1 MAKKIICKY
10 VLNINNCTV
19 TPRTQFTDANPIIFR
34 KIDDET
40 ATAIV
45 RGKVRAIDVIE
56 AIEKKERAAA
66 DFNWREYDAKRRAA
80 EKQLNVSSREM
91 IPVNDDQAGA
101 GEGGGDAGSGD
112 VITMK
117 DLGMG
122 GAPSGKGGGKPT
134 NKPNRTNKPSGTQNG
149 GTQGGEQNGN
159 KPPEKPNDAAGA
171 GGTDAGSGSAGGEG
185 AGAGAGAAAGG
196 EGAGSGEGAGDG
208 AGTGEGAGDGDEVQY

>member
-101 GEGGGDAGSGD
+101 GEGGGDTGSGD

-122 GAPSGKGGGKPT
+122 GAPSGKGGKPT

-149 GTQGGEQNGN
+149 GTQGGEQKGN

-196 EGAGSGEGAGDG
+196 EGAGSGEGAGEG

>member
-1 MAKKIICKY
+1 MAKKIICRF
-10 VLNINNCTV
+10 VLNINNATV
-19 TPRTQFTDANPIIFR
+19 TSRTSFTDANPIIFR

-45 RGKVRAIDVIE
+45 RGNVRAIDVIE

-66 DFNWREYDAKRRAA
+66 DFNWRDYDARRRTA

-91 IPVNDDQAGA
+91 IPVSDDQAGA
-101 GEGGGDAGSGD
+101 GEGGGDDGSGD

-122 GAPSGKGGGKPT
+122 GAPSGKGGKPT

-149 GTQGGEQNGN
+149 GTQGGEQKGN
-159 KPPEKPNDAAGA
+159 KSHEKPNDAAGA
-171 GGTDAGSGSAGGEG
+171 GGADAGSGSAGGEG
-185 AGAGAGAAAGG
+185 AGAGAAAGG
-196 EGAGSGEGAGDG
+196 EGAGSGDGAGEGAG
-208 AGTGEGAGDGDEVQY
+208 TVEGAGDGDEVQY